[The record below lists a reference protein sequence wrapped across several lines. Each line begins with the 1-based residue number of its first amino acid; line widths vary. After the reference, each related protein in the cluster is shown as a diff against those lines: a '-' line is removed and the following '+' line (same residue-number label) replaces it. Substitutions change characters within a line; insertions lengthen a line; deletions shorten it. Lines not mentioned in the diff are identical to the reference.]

1 MGEDDAA
8 RGDGPPSS
16 RSATSEDPDESSPHD
31 LGDAWRDYFGFAE
44 PYENQA
50 DAIDSAIQVG
60 RANGYLAMEG
70 PCGTGKTMAALTA
83 AATLV
88 RETDQ
93 YDNLVVVTPVK
104 QQLQQFV
111 DDLRTMNRGL
121 AAAQEDAL
129 AAARS
134 ADDGPAD
141 PGPDDVAAPDPLTGI
156 ALVGKHDLCPYGR
169 EGVFPADTSTHER
182 CEDLRENT
190 ANLVE
195 SQRGSGGG
203 DPVASTAVGGD
214 VLDEDV
220 WWDPQRGSDLAKHAR
235 PNTAAAGGGRQAGL
249 AEDVLSTAGAD
260 SPYRPEQPAAPE
272 SMAEDRGDTPLY
284 CPFEAD
290 WYARNKGSPV
300 GFDVGEAGVVTA
312 ADYLPAAVERGTCP
326 HRVMGTL
333 LGDADVVIGNY
344 NHLFD
349 PDARPLIASALDEH
363 TFVVVDEAHRL
374 EERVRDL
381 LSRRVGRATLK
392 RARNDCAT
400 VLSRARE
407 TDEAETQVR
416 DVLAARDVPLE
427 AVARARDF
435 YDDLLD
441 WLDDRVARALDAEF
455 GRGWRHGEFDAH
467 PERTVEVPLRDPDT
481 VERDDLTAWAE
492 EAGYTG
498 DCWRSLAQVGAG
510 VEDAIDE
517 LALARQPVAT
527 AVGVVLEHWWTR
539 DHATSLREIELE
551 YSSADPRR
559 VDQPWQAHY
568 TAGLVLFECMPGDA
582 LREVFETL
590 GGGVLMSATLEPLH
604 VFSEVAG
611 LEALRGGREE
621 ARPEALDRA
630 ADTGDGDDTHE
641 GTDDSAREDRDDSVR
656 KDRDDTA
663 HEGTSPPSG
672 QARGRPVVERAY
684 DLPFP
689 EANRASWIVDAE
701 PFTARNR
708 GDPDENEDPETW
720 NPTRDQYAHVLR
732 TLARS
737 PGNVMIAMPNY
748 REARWAGEY
757 LRTVVDKGVLVD
769 ESSSN
774 EETDALKARFFRGD
788 GTVLVTST
796 RGTLTEGVD
805 YDGDKL
811 ACCAV
816 VGVPLV
822 NIGSPRIT
830 AVRRAYADA
839 FGEQKAFEYALTV
852 PAVRRARQ
860 AIGRVIRGYDEIGVR
875 VFVGRRY
882 VPGARHSVH
891 GYLSPGERA
900 EFVRMTPEFLG
911 DQLERFW
918 ETHADGASTN

>member
-1 MGEDDAA
+1 MAEEEAGADGGQAVSGDADPEAGE
-8 RGDGPPSS
+8 
-16 RSATSEDPDESSPHD
+16 PHD
-31 LGDAWRDYFGFAE
+31 LGDVWQDYFGFDE
-44 PYENQA
+44 PYENQD
-50 DAIDSAIQVG
+50 DAVDAAIQVG

-83 AATLV
+83 AATLI

-111 DDLRTMNRGL
+111 DDLRTMNAGL
-121 AAAQEDAL
+121 AADQEEAIADL
-129 AAARS
+129 AAAEE
-134 ADDGPAD
+134 GPEE
-141 PGPDDVAAPDPLTGI
+141 PGPDDVDAPDPLTGI

-169 EGVFPADTSTHER
+169 EGVFPDDASTHER

-190 ANLVE
+190 AELVE
-195 SQRGSGGG
+195 SQSPSGGG
-203 DPVASTAVGGD
+203 GEPVASTAVGGET
-214 VLDEDV
+214 LDEDV

-235 PNTAAAGGGRQAGL
+235 PNTAAAGAGRQAGL
-249 AEDVLSTAGAD
+249 AEDVLATAGVD

-272 SMAEDRGDTPLY
+272 SMASESGDTPLY

-290 WYARNKGSPV
+290 WFARNKGSPV
-300 GFDVGEAGVVTA
+300 GYEVGEHGVVTA
-312 ADYLPAAVERGTCP
+312 DDYLPAAVERGTCP

-333 LGDADVVIGNY
+333 LGDADVDVGNY

-381 LSRRVGRATLK
+381 LSKRVGRATLK
-392 RARNDCAT
+392 RARNDCNT
-400 VLSRARE
+400 ILSRARE
-407 TDEAETQVR
+407 SDDHETQIR
-416 DVLAARDVPLE
+416 DVLAAREVPLE
-427 AVARARDF
+427 AVETARAF
-435 YDDLLD
+435 YDDVLD
-441 WLDDRVARALDAEF
+441 WFDDRVARQLDAEF
-455 GRGWRHGEFDAH
+455 GQGWRHGEFDAH
-467 PERTVEVPLRDPDT
+467 PEMGTGIPLREPDA
-481 VERDDLTAWAE
+481 VEQDDLTAWAE
-492 EAGYTG
+492 QAGYTG
-498 DCWRSLAQVGAG
+498 DVWRSLAQVGAG

-527 AVGVVLEHWWTR
+527 AVGVVMNQWWTQ
-539 DHATSLREIELE
+539 DHATYLREIELE
-551 YSSADPRR
+551 YSSADPRH
-559 VDQPWQAHY
+559 VDEPWQAHY
-568 TAGLVLFECMPGDA
+568 TAGLVLYECMPGDA

-590 GGGVLMSATLEPLH
+590 GGGVLMSATLEPLD
-604 VFSEVAG
+604 VFAEVAG
-611 LEALRGGREE
+611 LEALRQGG
-621 ARPEALDRA
+621 PV
-630 ADTGDGDDTHE
+630 DGGE
-641 GTDDSAREDRDDSVR
+641 
-656 KDRDDTA
+656 
-663 HEGTSPPSG
+663 SG
-672 QARGRPVVERAY
+672 GGRPVVERSY

-689 EANRASWIVDAE
+689 AANRASWLVDAE

-708 GDPDENEDPETW
+708 GDPDENADPDTW
-720 NPTRDQYAHVLR
+720 NPTRDQYAHALR
-732 TLARS
+732 VLARS

-748 REARWAGEY
+748 REAGWAGAY
-757 LRTVVDKGVLVD
+757 LRDVVDKPVLVD

-774 EETDALKARFFRGD
+774 EETEALKRRFFRGD
-788 GTVLVTST
+788 GKVLVTSI

-822 NIGSPRIT
+822 NIGSPRVV

-839 FGEQKAFEYALTV
+839 FGEDRAFEYALTV

-860 AIGRVIRGYDEIGVR
+860 AIGRVIRGDDEVGVR
-875 VFVGRRY
+875 VFVDRRY
-882 VPGARHSVH
+882 TPGARHSVH
-891 GYLSPGERA
+891 GYLSPGERE

-911 DQLERFW
+911 DQLDRFW
-918 ETHADGASTN
+918 REHGDGVHTE